1 MKISSLHSCNDHM
14 AMRMK
19 ARMCGNLKGGFYR
32 HVCMEITDADSL
44 QAFLEPDT
52 TVNP

>member
-1 MKISSLHSCNDHM
+1 
-14 AMRMK
+14 
-19 ARMCGNLKGGFYR
+19 MCGNLKGGFTR
-32 HVCMEITDADSL
+32 DVCMEITDADSLVNL